1 MAKRVTRSRV
11 STSQSFPRVLQN
23 SGCRPDILRPQ
34 PSGSESPNVLA
45 LGLSRVECVSLTLRS
60 LIAAMLDFE
69 GSTRRSHVLL
79 VDEIGH

>member
-1 MAKRVTRSRV
+1 M
-11 STSQSFPRVLQN
+11 LQY
-23 SGCRPDILRPQ
+23 SGCRPEILRPQ

-45 LGLSRVECVSLTLRS
+45 FGDFILRSQKRPGRIECVSLTLRP

-79 VDEIGH
+79 VDEIGR